1 MSEQPPSKDG
11 VSGRTVSVWEL
22 PSRPLPPREL
32 KTYTFEE
39 LRETFDPGDLVLML
53 IDEIE
58 RLREELQ
65 REVGTRAARV
75 AEIDHL
81 RRQVAELSVHAEKWV
96 KRALTPA
103 HEREGSHC
111 STCGCGLAPEPA
123 VTLAF
128 LRQLSDEYIGTL
140 DNYPLAGYATPQEYA
155 GSELS
160 RFFAWLEMSSGFAV
174 RATQPPRDGQC
185 G

>member
-1 MSEQPPSKDG
+1 MTDPVPSKDE
-11 VSGRTVSVWEL
+11 VW
-22 PSRPLPPREL
+22 SDARVRD
-32 KTYTFEE
+32 E
-39 LRETFDPGDLVLML
+39 LRDYDLCLTPERVEQIFRQALGL
-53 IDEIE
+53 IDRQRQQIE
-58 RLREELQ
+58 S
-65 REVGTRAARV
+65 
-75 AEIDHL
+75 
-81 RRQVAELSVHAEKWV
+81 LSIHAEKWV